1 MPAYEEDTSEFDRY
15 DAQVVGIS
23 IDTIPSIK
31 AWAKSL
37 GGISYPLLSDFWP
50 HGLTA
55 LKYNVLR
62 AEGFTE
68 RAIFIVDKAGIIRYI
83 DVHAI
88 GDQPKN
94 SVLFE
99 ELQKIEG

>member
-1 MPAYEEDTSEFDRY
+1 MPAYEEDTPDFGRY
-15 DAQVVGIS
+15 DAQVLGIS
-23 IDTIPSIK
+23 IDTIPTIK

-37 GGISYPLLSDFWP
+37 GGISYPLVSDFWP

-55 LKYNVLR
+55 LKYGVLR

-68 RAIFIVDKAGIIRYI
+68 RAIFIIDKHGKIRYI
-83 DVHAI
+83 DIHPI

-94 SVLFE
+94 SVLFD
-99 ELQKIEG
+99 ELKKIQG

>member
-1 MPAYEEDTSEFDRY
+1 MPAYEEDLSEFDRS
-15 DAQVVGIS
+15 DTQVLGIS
-23 IDTIPSIK
+23 IDSPYTNK
-31 AWAKSL
+31 GWADSL

-50 HGLTA
+50 HGMVA

-62 AEGFTE
+62 GEGMAE
-68 RAIFIVDKAGIIRYI
+68 RAIVIIDKEGIVRYI
-83 DVHAI
+83 DVHDI

-99 ELQKIEG
+99 ELAKIAG

>member
-1 MPAYEEDTSEFDRY
+1 MPAYEEDLSEFDRS
-15 DAQVVGIS
+15 DTQVLGIS
-23 IDTIPSIK
+23 IDSPFTNK
-31 AWAKSL
+31 GWADSL

-50 HGLTA
+50 HGIVA

-62 AEGFTE
+62 QEGMSE
-68 RAIFIVDKAGIIRYI
+68 RAIFIIDKQGIVRYI
-83 DVHAI
+83 DVHDI

-99 ELQKIEG
+99 ELEKIGV

>member
-1 MPAYEEDTSEFDRY
+1 MPAYEEDLSEFDRS
-15 DAQVVGIS
+15 DTQVLGIS
-23 IDTIPSIK
+23 IDSPFTNK
-31 AWAKSL
+31 GWADSL

-50 HGLTA
+50 HGIVA

-62 AEGFTE
+62 QEGMSE
-68 RAIFIVDKAGIIRYI
+68 RAIFIIDKQGIIRYI
-83 DVHAI
+83 DVHDI

-99 ELQKIEG
+99 ELEKIGI

>member
-1 MPAYEEDTSEFDRY
+1 MPAYEEDLSEFDRS
-15 DAQVVGIS
+15 DTQVLGIS
-23 IDTIPSIK
+23 IDSPYANK
-31 AWAKSL
+31 AWAESL

-50 HGLTA
+50 HGFVA

-62 AEGFTE
+62 QEGITE
-68 RAIFIVDKAGIIRYI
+68 RAIFIIDKTGVVQYVDI
-83 DVHAI
+83 HNI

-99 ELQKIEG
+99 ELKKLED